1 MASAVPELSV
11 LARDQAF
18 EILYRRYVKDVYRY
32 ALALLRNPA
41 DAEDVTQTTFLNAYR
56 AYQRGIEI
64 EKPQNWLIKI
74 AHNVARTRYA
84 RASRRVKE
92 VPLEDHV
99 EQLALPEA
107 DRPDV
112 TGVLQALGRLP
123 FNQRAALVM
132 RELEGRSYAEIADTM
147 AVSVSAVETL
157 IFRARKSLRLKASSV
172 RSLAAVPLPTSLT
185 QFFGGGG
192 VVAGGG
198 AAVGTGVVLKAAVA
212 IVAAALGTSF
222 GGDNTRPATAAPRPT
237 TGSVAATASKG
248 GVQESKAQ
256 QAGGGSAVVVEP
268 ARRARARRRT
278 QRSGATRASP
288 QVALLLDS
296 YRPVRCPRSPTPRR
310 PRIVTPARCLRWRPQ
325 PPIWWAPPSK
335 SWRLPYRHCRC
346 RAQPCPRPRSRPR
359 HRSPS
364 RKSSSRLLL
373 RHLLCPCLSRLA
385 PSGGRKIS
393 PERVSTRA

>member
-157 IFRARKSLRLKASSV
+157 IFRARRSLRLKASSV

-192 VVAGGG
+192 VTVGGG

-212 IVAAALGTSF
+212 IVAAALGTSI
-222 GGDNTRPATAAPRPT
+222 GGDNTRPATAAPPPT
-237 TGSVAATASKG
+237 SGSVTVTASKG

-256 QAGGGSAVVVEP
+256 QTGRLGVQSGAGAASKSSPGNTATGRPAGFASGGAVGGQQSAGRGAPPVSDTPPATNSHAGPVSQVTTAAADLVGSAEQVV
-268 ARRARARRRT
+268 
-278 QRSGATRASP
+278 ASP
-288 QVALLLDS
+288 ASAL
-296 YRPVRCPRSPTPRR
+296 PVQG
-310 PRIVTPARCLRWRPQ
+310 L
-325 PPIWWAPPSK
+325 PPPPS
-335 SWRLPYRHCRC
+335 LP
-346 RAQPCPRPRSRPR
+346 
-359 HRSPS
+359 PS
-364 RKSSSRLLL
+364 TTPNAVPLMGVESMTGSDATPLEGSM
-373 RHLLCPCLSRLA
+373 
-385 PSGGRKIS
+385 
-393 PERVSTRA
+393 T